1 MDQVNPAIAIRNHPM
16 PVRDPPSRGATVQ
29 PTFQLLQSGPSM
41 WHLWLLAAGL
51 YAFMFADIRR
61 ELRGE

>member
-1 MDQVNPAIAIRNHPM
+1 MTTGFWVLTLIAA
-16 PVRDPPSRGATVQ
+16 V
-29 PTFQLLQSGPSM
+29 
-41 WHLWLLAAGL
+41 L